1 MFRFPQRPRQSAV
14 PQRAAVQQQCPP
26 RAPHENA
33 HPGTRPAELTAVCA
47 GPIRTSSL
55 EAGPT
60 HHLLSLS
67 SPSSVHALLS
77 PHPLAAAAHHL
88 LLASCSQQ
96 SKPNPSQRAD
106 LFHLVFSILHRAP
119 SLPYLHPPVSR
130 LRARRDED
138 PSVDMKSRRQSS
150 GGSSAGAT
158 PGGEGNTH
166 SSGGGGGGCKLE
178 RKDVE
183 KNRRLHMK
191 GLCLKLSSLIPPA
204 ARHASL
210 LSEAAASASNPNKV
224 KIPLHDSDPSQR
236 ISAVV
241 LSTAFV
247 ILAAAGHHSIEA
259 TKPTLHSPRFIHPR
273 AQTAMHPLGSPRL
286 LAVAATGGPL
296 HSRWPAPA
304 VDSDAVAHD
313 TVTQLDQLDSAA
325 AYIKQLKERIESLKR
340 SKAGGGLSGH
350 VAGTAAVAT
359 GVAGAAV
366 RMPVIEA
373 RYQDGTLDVVLI
385 SEAGRPFKLH
395 EVITVLEQ
403 EGAEVVSASFSVVG
417 DKIFYTIHSQAL
429 SPRIGLDATR
439 VSERLQDLL
448 HLV

>member
-1 MFRFPQRPRQSAV
+1 
-14 PQRAAVQQQCPP
+14 
-26 RAPHENA
+26 
-33 HPGTRPAELTAVCA
+33 
-47 GPIRTSSL
+47 
-55 EAGPT
+55 
-60 HHLLSLS
+60 
-67 SPSSVHALLS
+67 
-77 PHPLAAAAHHL
+77 
-88 LLASCSQQ
+88 
-96 SKPNPSQRAD
+96 
-106 LFHLVFSILHRAP
+106 
-119 SLPYLHPPVSR
+119 
-130 LRARRDED
+130 
-138 PSVDMKSRRQSS
+138 MKSRRQSS

-210 LSEAAASASNPNKV
+210 LSEAAASASNPNK
-224 KIPLHDSDPSQR
+224 
-236 ISAVV
+236 
-241 LSTAFV
+241 
-247 ILAAAGHHSIEA
+247 
-259 TKPTLHSPRFIHPR
+259 
-273 AQTAMHPLGSPRL
+273 
-286 LAVAATGGPL
+286 
-296 HSRWPAPA
+296 
-304 VDSDAVAHD
+304 D

>member
-1 MFRFPQRPRQSAV
+1 
-14 PQRAAVQQQCPP
+14 
-26 RAPHENA
+26 
-33 HPGTRPAELTAVCA
+33 
-47 GPIRTSSL
+47 
-55 EAGPT
+55 
-60 HHLLSLS
+60 
-67 SPSSVHALLS
+67 
-77 PHPLAAAAHHL
+77 
-88 LLASCSQQ
+88 
-96 SKPNPSQRAD
+96 
-106 LFHLVFSILHRAP
+106 
-119 SLPYLHPPVSR
+119 
-130 LRARRDED
+130 
-138 PSVDMKSRRQSS
+138 MKSRRKSS

-158 PGGEGNTH
+158 AAGEGNTH
-166 SSGGGGGGCKLE
+166 SSGGGGGGGCKLE

-210 LSEAAASASNPNKV
+210 LSEAAASASNPNK
-224 KIPLHDSDPSQR
+224 
-236 ISAVV
+236 
-241 LSTAFV
+241 
-247 ILAAAGHHSIEA
+247 
-259 TKPTLHSPRFIHPR
+259 
-273 AQTAMHPLGSPRL
+273 
-286 LAVAATGGPL
+286 
-296 HSRWPAPA
+296 
-304 VDSDAVAHD
+304 D

-325 AYIKQLKERIESLKR
+325 AYIKQLKERIDSLKR
-340 SKAGGGLSGH
+340 RKEGGGLSGH
-350 VAGTAAVAT
+350 VAGTAAVAA
-359 GVAGAAV
+359 GVAGGAAV

-429 SPRIGLDATR
+429 SPRIGLDAGR